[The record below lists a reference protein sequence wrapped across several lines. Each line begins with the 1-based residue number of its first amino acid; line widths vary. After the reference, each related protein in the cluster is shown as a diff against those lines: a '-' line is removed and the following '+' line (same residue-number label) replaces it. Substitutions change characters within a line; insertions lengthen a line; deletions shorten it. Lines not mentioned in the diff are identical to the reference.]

1 MNEIKEVILMFGNI
15 GPWEIGFILIIV
27 LIIFGPGKLPQL
39 GESIGKAIK
48 GFKQARDEDAELDKA
63 KQKQI

>member
-1 MNEIKEVILMFGNI
+1 MFGLIGNF

-39 GESIGKAIK
+39 GESMGKAIK
-48 GFKQARDEDAELDKA
+48 GFRKSQDEDLNNLEK
-63 KQKQI
+63 